1 LVAHSRLLS
10 PHISYR
16 TSYREEKAAGFDY
29 LPARKKGVLTSRDRR
44 GRKAF
49 AQQCKKILSTK
60 PGFFWRNIGF
70 YSDGISSVY
79 KAQPLSDALAPR
91 GRVWRQF
98 KTRVIKTLYNIYVDY
113 FNNIITSMPTRM
125 YFVLQAGGFRIKY

>member
-1 LVAHSRLLS
+1 V
-10 PHISYR
+10 
-16 TSYREEKAAGFDY
+16 KAAGFNY
-29 LPARKKGVLTSRDRR
+29 LPARKKGVLTSRDRT

-49 AQQCKKILSTK
+49 AQQFKKILFSK
-60 PGFFWRNIGF
+60 PGFFCRNIGF
-70 YSDGISSVY
+70 YADGISSVY
-79 KAQPLSDALAPR
+79 KTQPLSVALAPT

-125 YFVLQAGGFRIKY
+125 YVVLQAGGFRIKY